1 MPAAQQA
8 FLITGCASG
17 IGQHLAQ
24 RAVAAGHRLL
34 ATDIDGTALASVAQ
48 QHGWRSPQVETFT
61 LDVRDA
67 DAWPG
72 VIDRAVQLF
81 GQIDVVMNVAGVIQP
96 GLVHEIPAQTM
107 LLHLDVNARGVM
119 LGTQAAARQMV
130 RQGHGHIIN
139 ISSMAGIAPIP
150 GIASYSAS
158 KFAVRGFSLAVAQ
171 ELRAHGVSVTCIC
184 PDAVET
190 PMLDLQMTHE
200 AAALTFSAKRFL
212 TVEDVGR
219 AIFERALPRR
229 PLEITLPRSRGWLAK
244 LTSLWPASAG
254 WILPSLTRDSLKRQA
269 KYRLQKEKQC
279 P

>member
-1 MPAAQQA
+1 MPSAQQA

-17 IGQHLAQ
+17 IGQHVAQ
-24 RAVAAGHRLL
+24 RAVAAGRRLL
-34 ATDIDGTALASVAQ
+34 ATDIDGAALASVAQ
-48 QHGWRSPQVETFT
+48 QHGWRLPQVETFN

-67 DAWPG
+67 DAWQG
-72 VIDRAVQLF
+72 AINRAVQLF
-81 GQIDVVMNVAGVIQP
+81 GQLDVVMNVAGVIQP

-212 TVEDVGR
+212 TVDDVGR

>member
-1 MPAAQQA
+1 MPSSQQV
-8 FLITGCASG
+8 FFITGCASG
-17 IGQHLAQ
+17 IGRHLAE

-34 ATDIDGTALASVAQ
+34 ATDINGAALAAVAQ
-48 QHGWRSPQVETFT
+48 QLGWRQPQVETST

-67 DAWPG
+67 NAWQA
-72 VIDRAVQLF
+72 VIDHAVQTF
-81 GQIDVVMNVAGVIQP
+81 GQLDVVMNVAGVIQP
-96 GLVHEIPAQTM
+96 GFVHEISPETM
-107 LLHLDVNARGVM
+107 LLHLEVNARGVM

-171 ELRAHGVSVTCIC
+171 ELRSHGVSVTCIC

-190 PMLDLQMTHE
+190 PMLDLQMTYE
-200 AAALTFSAKRFL
+200 SAALTFSAKHFL

-244 LTSLWPASAG
+244 LTSLLPASAG

-269 KYRLQKEKQC
+269 KYRSQKESQGR
-279 P
+279 